1 MIPRLPEGRSP
12 ARVMVFYQPTPT
24 SPQRGRVPLSSLGTP
39 EKSDARSIQC
49 FFLYRSLCRVG
60 LIGSTRWE
68 VAA

>member
-1 MIPRLPEGRSP
+1 
-12 ARVMVFYQPTPT
+12 MVFYQPPTPT